1 MRILIVEDTLLART
15 MLERSL
21 RKWGYQVD
29 SVSNSSD
36 ALKIIKQETI
46 QIVLTDWVMPGGDG
60 PSLCREIRKLNFAY
74 YTYIILVTSLEGTES
89 VIEGLESGADDFVRK
104 PVQLDELHARIRAG
118 ERVLALEKAL
128 QDRNIELFELSNN
141 LLAAQKLI
149 NHDLQTAARMQKKL
163 LPAPASSFLN
173 VTIDW
178 LFCPSAMVS
187 GDIFNFF
194 RLDETRVGFYALDV
208 VGHGVSSAMFTL
220 TLSRL
225 LTPEIQRDSPL
236 KRRLPEKPFYE
247 VVPPATVMAILNAQF
262 QTTSESWLYFTMIYG
277 VVDTVAQTIELSQA
291 GHPNPIHLP
300 MGQPARFIG
309 DGGFPIGIT
318 EVAEFDT
325 IVISYRPGDRLILY
339 SDGITECMGMTGE
352 MYGDN
357 RLLNFMEQNRSLPLQ
372 EVPNAVNEQI
382 RTWRGN
388 ESYEDDVSMLILE
401 MS

>member
-1 MRILIVEDTLLART
+1 MRILVVEDTAIART
-15 MLERSL
+15 MLERTL

-29 SVSNSSD
+29 SASNSHD
-36 ALKIIKQETI
+36 AMQFLRKEPI
-46 QIVLTDWVMPGGDG
+46 QIVITDWVMPGGDG
-60 PSLCREIRKLNFAY
+60 PSLCREIRKHQFTY

-104 PVQLDELHARIRAG
+104 PIQLDELHARIRAG

-128 QDRNIELFELSNN
+128 QDRNVELVELSNN
-141 LLAAQKLI
+141 LLAAQNLI
-149 NHDLQTAARMQKKL
+149 NRDLQTAARMQKKL
-163 LPAPASSFLN
+163 LPASASSFLN

-225 LTPEIQRDSPL
+225 LTPEIQRNSPL

-247 VVPPATVMAILNAQF
+247 IVPPASVMAILNSQF
-262 QTTSESWLYFTMIYG
+262 QTTTDSWLYFTMIYG
-277 VVDTVAQTIELSQA
+277 VVDTVAQTITLSQA
-291 GHPNPIHLP
+291 GHPSPIHVP
-300 MGQPARFIG
+300 MGQPVQLIG

-318 EVAEFDT
+318 EEAEYDT
-325 IVISYRPGDRLILY
+325 MVIGYRSGDRLVLY
-339 SDGITECMGMTGE
+339 SDGITECVGSNGE
-352 MYGDN
+352 MFGAE
-357 RLLNFMEQNRSLPLQ
+357 RMLAFIEQTRGLPIQ
-372 EVPNAVNEQI
+372 EVPQALSERI
-382 RTWRGN
+382 RAWRGD
-388 ESYEDDVSMLILE
+388 EPYEDDISMLILE
-401 MS
+401 MP

>member
-36 ALKIIKQETI
+36 ALQIIKQETI

-89 VIEGLESGADDFVRK
+89 VIEGLESGADDFVGK
-104 PVQLDELHARIRAG
+104 PIQLDELHARIRAG

-128 QDRNIELFELSNN
+128 QDRNVELLDLSNN
-141 LLAAQKLI
+141 LLAAQNLI
-149 NHDLQTAARMQKKL
+149 NRDLQTAARMQKKL
-163 LPAPASSFLN
+163 LPASASSFLN

-194 RLDETRVGFYALDV
+194 RLDETHVGFYALDV

-247 VVPPATVMAILNAQF
+247 IVPPASVMAILNAQF
-262 QTTSESWLYFTMIYG
+262 QTTTESWLYFTMIYG

-291 GHPNPIHLP
+291 GHPNPVHVP
-300 MGQPARFIG
+300 MEQPARFIG

-318 EVAEFDT
+318 EIAEFDT
-325 IVISYRPGDRLILY
+325 IVLSYHPGDRLILY
-339 SDGITECMGMTGE
+339 SDGITECVGMSGE
-352 MYGDN
+352 MFGDN
-357 RLLNFMEQNRSLPLQ
+357 RLLNFLEQNRSLPIQ
-372 EVPNAVNEQI
+372 EVPKAVSEQI
-382 RTWRGN
+382 RMWRGN
-388 ESYEDDVSMLILE
+388 ESYEDDISMLILE